1 MVVQTQEI
9 KLSDLECFKFQLEM
23 MNMAKNGVTISDHQ
37 KRQGGRKSVKGTDSK
52 TSLFICKLNYRG
64 NQVSL

>member
-1 MVVQTQEI
+1 M
-9 KLSDLECFKFQLEM
+9 FQIPTKM